1 MKKLV
6 VLVMLSAFACASLA
20 IAAGQEVVT
29 YENKKGTITF
39 QHKKHQEVLGGDC
52 SKCHE
57 GTPAKIAVDKDFGHK
72 TCKAC
77 HKEMGGNAPTKCNG
91 CHVK

>member
-6 VLVMLSAFACASLA
+6 FMMVLLAFVGVNWA
-20 IAAGQEVVT
+20 IAANMGAEVMT
-29 YENKKGTITF
+29 FENSKGTITF
-39 QHKKHQEVLGGDC
+39 QHKVHQDRLSGDC

-57 GTPAKIAVDKDFGHK
+57 GTPDKFEVNKDYGHK

-77 HKEMGGNAPTKCNG
+77 HKDMGGPTKCSA

>member
-1 MKKLV
+1 MKKI
-6 VLVMLSAFACASLA
+6 VLIAMLFAFVSVGVA
-20 IAAGQEVVT
+20 IAAGQDVVT

-39 QHKKHQEVLGGDC
+39 NHKAHQDNLGDC
-52 SKCHE
+52 AKCHE
-57 GTPAKIAVDKDFGHK
+57 GTPAKIAVDKNFGHK

-91 CHVK
+91 CHKK

>member
-6 VLVMLSAFACASLA
+6 IMLMLLTFVGVTLAFAANNGA
-20 IAAGQEVVT
+20 EVMT
-29 YENKKGTITF
+29 FENSKGTITF
-39 QHKKHQEVLGGDC
+39 NHKAHQDNLGDC
-52 SKCHE
+52 AKCHE
-57 GTPAKIAVDKDFGHK
+57 GTPGKFEVNKDFGHK

-77 HKEMGGNAPTKCNG
+77 HKKMSGPTKCSA

>member
-6 VLVMLSAFACASLA
+6 FLMVLFAFIGVNWA
-20 IAAGQEVVT
+20 IAANNGAEVMT
-29 YENKKGTITF
+29 FENKKGTITF
-39 QHKKHQEVLGGDC
+39 QHKAHQDKLGDC

-57 GTPAKIAVDKDFGHK
+57 GTPGKFEMTKDFGHK

-77 HKEMGGNAPTKCNG
+77 HKEMGAPTKCDG

>member
-1 MKKLV
+1 MKKFV
-6 VLVMLSAFACASLA
+6 VLTMLLAFVGVGVAF
-20 IAAGQEVVT
+20 AAGQDVVT

-39 QHKKHQEVLGGDC
+39 QHKAHQERLGGDC
-52 SKCHE
+52 AKCHE
-57 GTPAKIAVDKDFGHK
+57 GTPAKIAVDKDFGHN

-91 CHVK
+91 CHQK